1 MRIRIRISV
10 RRDKDSYLMVV
21 VVRAVIGGGG

>member
-10 RRDKDSYLMVV
+10 WRDKDSYLMVV
-21 VVRAVIGGGG
+21 VVRAAIGSGG

>member
-10 RRDKDSYLMVV
+10 WCDKDSYLMVV
-21 VVRAVIGGGG
+21 AVRAVIGSGG